1 MSEEEISHQETQ
13 HISKDSLEY
22 MKRETWKLI
31 RMYCKTE
38 GSHGN
43 YRLHLHDETLIKFSV
58 SDSDEID
65 RFCGLVENIAE
76 KINMLIR
83 NLSYESDIQYPVSEY
98 VTGSIDFEKTRILR
112 QIVNKK
118 LVCIQYSKNLFTYEN
133 MLLSAVILGI
143 NNYGMKL
150 IAKKAKWKV
159 LQSQKEV
166 YVQKLDGIISL
177 TNFWLKD
184 RNVSKLTNH
193 YYQNYQGIE
202 YLLEKTLYRLRI
214 GKIAP
219 KYHPL
224 IQFIRFWKKYDQILN
239 ADDTGPEIPLTSLE
253 HFRTDWATYE
263 IWIFYKMLEL
273 FFKKAKSKPENSKNN
288 PRVFTAGKYTI
299 TYQYGKKIGWKRV
312 DGNELNR
319 IPDTAIKKHGIPIA
333 LIDAKYMAGP
343 DLKLKLPTML
353 RYAFICNRGMED
365 LLIGARC
372 VIKFREELVS
382 ELHSVRNAADKST
395 G

>member
-1 MSEEEISHQETQ
+1 
-13 HISKDSLEY
+13 
-22 MKRETWKLI
+22 
-31 RMYCKTE
+31 
-38 GSHGN
+38 
-43 YRLHLHDETLIKFSV
+43 V

-112 QIVNKK
+112 QIENKK

-133 MLLSAVILGI
+133 VLLSAVILGI

-150 IAKKAKWKV
+150 IAKKAEWKV

-253 HFRTDWATYE
+253 HFRTDWETYE

-273 FFKKAKSKPENSKNN
+273 FFKKAKSKPENSKRN
-288 PRVFTAGKYTI
+288 PRVFTAGEYTI
-299 TYQYGKKIGWKRV
+299 TYQYSKKIGWKRI

-319 IPDTAIKKHGIPIA
+319 IPDTAIKKHGRPIA
-333 LIDAKYMAGP
+333 LIDAKYRAGP
-343 DLKLKLPTML
+343 D
-353 RYAFICNRGMED
+353 FIEREGEEEKPSTESPKTNIVNQMIIAMDYGNKED
-365 LLIGARC
+365 TTNLGIVL
-372 VIKFREELVS
+372 F
-382 ELHSVRNAADKST
+382 ADKQDRDDVVIEKSQGPSKKIHFLNMHPENNPLDT
-395 G
+395 LDKVGEIIGLKRMPNS